1 MWSQFVTTLGEF
13 SGYDITICDII
24 GEFSGYDITNC
35 DIIPQ
40 KVFILKSSIVI
51 MSILIVKF

>member
-1 MWSQFVTTLGEF
+1 MWSQFVTTL
-13 SGYDITICDII
+13 